1 MSTPTTSAGA
11 SGGTEPSGGPV
22 PNEPPANSEYE
33 PSGETTDETTIQ
45 ASDERGAE
53 PVAEPAVGPSVE
65 PADGPSVGASA
76 RASAEPAAEAFAE
89 PSGPSSE
96 PAPGHGRREVIGAL
110 VLLTI
115 VVGLVLTAF
124 ALPAI
129 KSAPRNVPI
138 GVAGPAQV
146 ATQVDS
152 ALEQR
157 APGAFDVTAYPDEA
171 ALTAAIRNRDVYGGI
186 SVTPQGATMLTAP
199 AGSPAVAQLLTAV
212 ALGLSQQTGQQVPVK
227 EVVPLPAGDPRGAGL
242 ASAILPL
249 LIGSVIPVLAMIRL
263 VKNPW
268 RRLAGVLTASVLIGM
283 TVAGLL
289 HWYGAF
295 TGPWVRE
302 SLAIAAVMAAT
313 STALLGLFTVGR
325 WVGFGLGVATFVLL
339 GNPLSGIA
347 TAPQFLPAFWATL
360 GSLLPPGAA
369 GQVVRSASYF
379 DGAGA
384 THGLIV
390 LGAWFL
396 LGVALVAV
404 GSRRHEAVPAAA

>member
-1 MSTPTTSAGA
+1 M
-11 SGGTEPSGGPV
+11 
-22 PNEPPANSEYE
+22 
-33 PSGETTDETTIQ
+33 
-45 ASDERGAE
+45 
-53 PVAEPAVGPSVE
+53 
-65 PADGPSVGASA
+65 
-76 RASAEPAAEAFAE
+76 
-89 PSGPSSE
+89 
-96 PAPGHGRREVIGAL
+96 
-110 VLLTI
+110 
-115 VVGLVLTAF
+115 
-124 ALPAI
+124 
-129 KSAPRNVPI
+129 
-138 GVAGPAQV
+138 
-146 ATQVDS
+146 
-152 ALEQR
+152 
-157 APGAFDVTAYPDEA
+157 TAYPDEA

-302 SLAIAAVMAAT
+302 SLAIAAVIAAT